1 MIKSVKW
8 FFVVL
13 VFSSFISL
21 SFSDERVVLTE
32 KYSVGDVLPSFSL
45 CSAKQSLNLHK
56 SEGGYT
62 LLSFWASYDA
72 SSRECNASLAH
83 FTEKTDRI
91 QLISVSFDRYPSV
104 FRAAVKQDGLPE
116 DRCYLEVES
125 IYSNLYKMFDLKN
138 GFKNY
143 LLDSKGVIIA
153 RNVTAENLKSY
164 LKD

>member
-1 MIKSVKW
+1 MIKNVKW

-32 KYSVGDVLPSFSL
+32 KYSVGDALPSFSL
-45 CSAKQSLNLHK
+45 CSAKQSLNLHS

-72 SSRECNASLAH
+72 SSRACNASLAH

-91 QLISVSFDRYPSV
+91 QLVSVSFDRYPSV
-104 FRAAVKQDGLPE
+104 FRAAVKQDRLPE

-164 LKD
+164 LK